1 VLLAVGL
8 TLTGVLWWKIGL
20 GAVLSAFGALSW
32 RLLLLVTLPA
42 FLMVTCDTLGWR
54 FAFSRDRVSFRT
66 LLSVRLA
73 GEAVHLTRPSASV
86 GGEAVKA
93 WLLRPY
99 LSLAESL
106 PSIIIAKTT
115 ITIGQALF
123 LLLGLLVAWAVV
135 PAGSVVLD
143 SMLVLLALE
152 CLATAGFVAGQV
164 GGAAGATRRRPGR
177 ARGHGPAGR
186 PPLLPRGAAPVR

>member
-1 VLLAVGL
+1 MMRTTRFVLLAVGL

-73 GEAVHLTRPSASV
+73 GEAVNLTTPSPS
-86 GGEAVKA
+86 GGGGAVKA
-93 WLLRPY
+93 WLVRP
-99 LSLAESL
+99 SLAPARGLASL
-106 PSIIIAKTT
+106 LIANTT
-115 ITIGQALF
+115 I
-123 LLLGLLVAWAVV
+123 
-135 PAGSVVLD
+135 PND
-143 SMLVLLALE
+143 
-152 CLATAGFVAGQV
+152 
-164 GGAAGATRRRPGR
+164 
-177 ARGHGPAGR
+177 H
-186 PPLLPRGAAPVR
+186 